1 MSVSSS
7 AVADYLDP
15 ANECQPQRVLVV
27 DENELMQAGLKAVFL
42 DAPWVAACYVAGDAE
57 LAVHII
63 RRRQPQLVLVSASLG
78 GKSGPD
84 LCHWLKENM
93 PHIKVAVM
101 SGAGRVPAAF
111 AASLGA
117 VAVLSKH
124 MPRGVILAAM
134 KRVADGE
141 RVLPRRN
148 APSQLHL
155 SKRELDV
162 LHHVAAGLSNRETA
176 STLNLSQHTV
186 KQYTSAL
193 YRKLNVRNRAEAA
206 SRAQQLGLLFWN
218 LADAG
223 QRTG

>member
-1 MSVSSS
+1 MSATSTA
-7 AVADYLDP
+7 AVVGSEDD
-15 ANECQPQRVLVV
+15 CQPQRVLVV
-27 DENELMQAGLKAVFL
+27 DENELIQAGLKAVFL
-42 DAPWVAACYVAGDAE
+42 EAPWVAACYVAGDAVVAE
-57 LAVHII
+57 QVI

-78 GKSGPD
+78 GRSGPA
-84 LCHWLKENM
+84 LCHWVRENM

-101 SGAGRVPAAF
+101 SSEGRVPAAF

-117 VAVLSKH
+117 VAVLSTR

-141 RVLPRRN
+141 RVLPRS
-148 APSQLHL
+148 AEPSRVHL
-155 SKRELDV
+155 SRRELDV

-193 YRKLNVRNRAEAA
+193 YRKLDVRNRAEAA
-206 SRAQQLGLLFWN
+206 SRAQQLGLLLWN
-218 LADAG
+218 MSDGRL
-223 QRTG
+223 RTG